1 MDSARVE
8 KIKSMPEYKE
18 LVQKRTSFGW
28 TLTIVMLVMYYAFI
42 LVIAFNKELLGAS
55 LSGGVTTVGIPVGV
69 FIIVISFVLTGI
81 YTKRANGEFDDLT
94 NKIKAE
100 IAKEESK

>member
-1 MDSARVE
+1 MDAKMVE
-8 KIKSMPEYKE
+8 QIKNNPNYQE
-18 LVQKRTSFGW
+18 LVAKRSSFAW

-69 FIIVISFVLTGI
+69 LIIVVSFVLTGI

-94 NKIKAE
+94 NKIKE
-100 IAKEESK
+100 DVAKGSHA